1 LQITAEL
8 KWDTDTGMI
17 SSLKL
22 TTSIHAHMSS
32 KMQLHH
38 TSGDLACGGD
48 VMTTL
53 ARATSRTQKNIK
65 MLSTTPNI
73 ATTTPFTPTLEQ

>member
-8 KWDTDTGMI
+8 KWDIDNGMI
-17 SSLKL
+17 PSLKL
-22 TTSIHAHMSS
+22 ITSIHAHMSS

-38 TSGDLACGGD
+38 NSGDLACGGD

-53 ARATSRTQKNIK
+53 ARATSRTQKNVKIP
-65 MLSTTPNI
+65 STTPNI
-73 ATTTPFTPTLEQ
+73 TTTTPFTPTLEQ